1 MRCLDIIRVVVSPGP
16 SHSSGIFM
24 VWDNVVVVGEL
35 FVADR
40 AFLVLIDDLP
50 VQQFP
55 HLRRRPELPISSRV
69 MRIFDPLHAK
79 PHCPGFGDEFATAAG
94 NRFVYGT
101 EFIASESHKIPPE
114 WSSEME

>member
-1 MRCLDIIRVVVSPGP
+1 MGCL
-16 SHSSGIFM
+16 
-24 VWDNVVVVGEL
+24 NVVWMVISPRSAHPFWIPMVGHDVVIVGEL
-35 FVADR
+35 FVADG

-79 PHCPGFGDEFATAAG
+79 PHCPGFGDELATAAG